1 MEQELRLNEFK
12 ALYKTWKT
20 KIPWI
25 DHLLLGLL
33 VWLET
38 KLIDNRVK
46 VELDEA
52 IKEWEDLLPPA
63 PDYVTPVYTERPSD
77 TSTRLPEM
85 RLTAPWYERGEHS
98 ASHSPDT
105 DDTV

>member
-1 MEQELRLNEFK
+1 MQSNVEQELRLNEFK
-12 ALYKTWKT
+12 ALYKTWKRGV
-20 KIPWI
+20 PWL

-38 KLIDNRVK
+38 KLIDNRVE

-63 PDYVTPVYTERPSD
+63 PDYVTPVYTEKPSD
-77 TSTRLPEM
+77 TSTSLPEM
-85 RLTAPWYERGEHS
+85 RLTAPWYVEMNGEK
-98 ASHSPDT
+98 
-105 DDTV
+105 

>member
-12 ALYKTWKT
+12 ALYKAWKT
-20 KIPWI
+20 KIPWV

-38 KLIDNRVK
+38 KLINNRIE

-85 RLTAPWYERGEHS
+85 RLTAPWVVG
-98 ASHSPDT
+98 T
-105 DDTV
+105 DDTAKGR